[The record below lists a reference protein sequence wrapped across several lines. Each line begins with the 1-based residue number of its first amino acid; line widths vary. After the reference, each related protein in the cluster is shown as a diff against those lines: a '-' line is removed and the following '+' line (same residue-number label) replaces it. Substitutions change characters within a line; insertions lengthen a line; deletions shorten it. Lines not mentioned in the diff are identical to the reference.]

1 MIQTNAWQKLL
12 PSVLN
17 ATFVGLIT
25 LPVWFLDFELE
36 RIKIIVISTFFLYTI
51 LFIFFKNGRD
61 PGMIIF
67 KTYWKRNY
75 HFWQRLIYSVLYT
88 ASFST
93 LFFSFWFSFDLLIF
107 NLFLIQLPCVLISGT
122 TFHGWLS
129 GGIETVVINKKT

>member
-1 MIQTNAWQKLL
+1 MVKTNVWQKLL

-17 ATFVGLIT
+17 AIFVGLIT
-25 LPVWFLDFELE
+25 LSVWFLNFELG
-36 RIKIIVISTFFLYTI
+36 RIKVTIISAFFLYTI

-93 LFFSFWFSFDLLIF
+93 LFFSFWFNFDLLLF
-107 NLFLIQLPCVLISGT
+107 NLLLVQLPCVLISGT
-122 TFHGWLS
+122 TFHGWIS
-129 GGIETVVINKKT
+129 GGMETVTNNN

>member
-1 MIQTNAWQKLL
+1 MVKTNVWQKLL

-17 ATFVGLIT
+17 AIFVGLIT
-25 LPVWFLDFELE
+25 LPVWFLNFELG
-36 RIKIIVISTFFLYTI
+36 RIKVTIISAFFLYTI

-75 HFWQRLIYSVLYT
+75 HFWRKLIYSVLYT

-122 TFHGWLS
+122 TFHGWIS
-129 GGIETVVINKKT
+129 GGMETVTSNN

>member
-1 MIQTNAWQKLL
+1 MVKTNVWQKLL

-17 ATFVGLIT
+17 AIFVGLIT
-25 LPVWFLDFELE
+25 LPVWFLNFELG
-36 RIKIIVISTFFLYTI
+36 RIKVTIISAFFLCTI

-75 HFWQRLIYSVLYT
+75 HFWRKLIYSVLYT

-122 TFHGWLS
+122 TFHGWIS
-129 GGIETVVINKKT
+129 GGMETVTSNN

>member
-1 MIQTNAWQKLL
+1 MVKTNVWQKLL

-17 ATFVGLIT
+17 AIFVGLIT
-25 LPVWFLDFELE
+25 LPAWFLHFELG
-36 RIKIIVISTFFLYTI
+36 RIKVTIISAFFLYTI

-93 LFFSFWFSFDLLIF
+93 LFFSFWFNFDLLLF
-107 NLFLIQLPCVLISGT
+107 NLLLVQLPCVLISGT
-122 TFHGWLS
+122 TFHGWIS
-129 GGIETVVINKKT
+129 GGMETVTNNN